1 MTPSI
6 STDYIH
12 DTIEALQ
19 DGISVSNA
27 FEQAL
32 NEYHELLATKSLPTQ
47 ESIDELL
54 EELEDYFEFEDNF
67 YSLKL
72 DNIDCPDFLSRDMSC
87 AKDLVDKFYKAVSAL
102 SEQHCV

>member
-6 STDYIH
+6 LTDYIH

-19 DGISVSNA
+19 GGISISDT

-32 NEYHELLATKSLPTQ
+32 KEYYELIKTKDLSTQ
-47 ESIDELL
+47 ESLDELL

-102 SEQHCV
+102 SEQHCE

>member
-1 MTPSI
+1 MTPNVD
-6 STDYIH
+6 TDFIH

-19 DGISVSNA
+19 DGISVSNT
-27 FEQAL
+27 FAL
-32 NEYHELLATKSLPTQ
+32 TLNLYHELLASKSLPSQ

-54 EELEDYFEFEDNF
+54 EELEDHFEFEDNF

-72 DNIDCPDFLSRDMSC
+72 DNIDCPDFLSSDMSC

-102 SEQHCV
+102 SEQHCE

>member
-6 STDYIH
+6 LTDYIH

-19 DGISVSNA
+19 SGISISDI

-32 NEYHELLATKSLPTQ
+32 NEYHELLASKSLPTQ
-47 ESIDELL
+47 ESIDEIL

>member
-6 STDYIH
+6 LTDYIH

-27 FEQAL
+27 FEQVL

-47 ESIDELL
+47 DSIDELL
-54 EELEDYFEFEDNF
+54 EELEDYFELDDKC

-72 DNIDCPDFLSRDMSC
+72 DNIDCPDLLSRDMSC
-87 AKDLVDKFYKAVSAL
+87 AKDLVDELYQAVSAL
-102 SEQHCV
+102 SEQHCE

>member
-6 STDYIH
+6 LTDYIH

-19 DGISVSNA
+19 GGISVSRA

-32 NEYHELLATKSLPTQ
+32 NEYHELLASKSLPTQ
-47 ESIDELL
+47 ESIDEIL
-54 EELEDYFEFEDNF
+54 EELEDHFEFEDNF